1 LMVTDTATHFA
12 GHDGNGN
19 VMLLA
24 SADTATITAQYEYS
38 PFGKVIRAS
47 GTMADANPIRFSGK
61 YEDSESGYNYYGYR
75 FYNPDAGRWLN
86 RDPIGERGG
95 PNETCFV
102 NNAPTFYYD
111 FLGLVGGIGIAWPN
125 NHFVPPS
132 MPYYPPFNPQ
142 PPSPGPQGN
151 NISLL
156 WPGLGCCNNPQRQLP
171 ITPTIP
177 GAVTPPSR
185 PIPGN
190 GVSAGHHQTFPSGTA
205 AGSGGA
211 GPCIVIVIKCANF
224 VTVFHFYATDNVS
237 ATLSAHSF
245 IGCDAIMC
253 GGNNQAWSICAANAV
268 SSQAQ
273 NRGINIVGVSGS
285 SSCGVTANGNWWSGL

>member
-1 LMVTDTATHFA
+1 MWTTMTRRKRGLRRARCRH
-12 GHDGNGN
+12 
-19 VMLLA
+19 LCA
-24 SADTATITAQYEYS
+24 SEKRCTGI
-38 PFGKVIRAS
+38 FGVKT
-47 GTMADANPIRFSGK
+47 GC
-61 YEDSESGYNYYGYR
+61 R

-86 RDPIGERGG
+86 RDQIGERGG

-111 FLGLVGGIGIAWPN
+111 FLGLVGGIGIAWQN

-132 MPYYPPFNPQ
+132 MPHYPPFKPQ
-142 PPSPGPQGN
+142 PPGPGPQGN

-171 ITPTIP
+171 IAPTIP

-205 AGSGGA
+205 AGSGGGWA
-211 GPCIVIVIKCANF
+211 M
-224 VTVFHFYATDNVS
+224 
-237 ATLSAHSF
+237 HSYCNQMCKLCNCVPLL
-245 IGCDAIMC
+245 CD
-253 GGNNQAWSICAANAV
+253 
-268 SSQAQ
+268 
-273 NRGINIVGVSGS
+273 
-285 SSCGVTANGNWWSGL
+285 